1 MSRQVRG
8 DTETRRDGDAGTR
21 GHGEAERRG
30 DGETAI
36 KRANILKHWESARS
50 KDRTQCFFAVSEF
63 DQVIAMVF
71 LSPRRRL
78 SLSPSH
84 SAPA

>member
-8 DTETRRDGDAGTR
+8 DTETGR
-21 GHGEAERRG
+21 

-78 SLSPSH
+78 SLSPFHFALARALLALRQSDFIM
-84 SAPA
+84 